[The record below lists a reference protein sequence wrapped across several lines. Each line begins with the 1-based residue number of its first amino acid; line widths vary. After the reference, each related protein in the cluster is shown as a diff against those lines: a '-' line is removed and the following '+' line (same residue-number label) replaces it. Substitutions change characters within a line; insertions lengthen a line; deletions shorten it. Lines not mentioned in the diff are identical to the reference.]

1 MNKTTEEIINNTGL
15 KQLKAAFNT
24 LKPIMTDKQA
34 MRFILRSVR
43 PELKIF
49 KPEYLTVCD
58 ELLRI
63 IKHD

>member
-1 MNKTTEEIINNTGL
+1 MNKTTEEIISKTGL

-24 LKPIMTDKQA
+24 LKPIMSDKQA

-49 KPEYLTVCD
+49 KPEYLIIRD